1 MTNEQLSDTLKEAW
15 KEVFGVDEVSDDADF
30 FAEGGDSIKAVQLS
44 AWLIQKGIKLDLG
57 VIFNT
62 PVLSEMAEKLQET
75 DPIYVPKELLTKE
88 KVAELAKGKGSKPL
102 SDQKVSDPDKT
113 SPANQQICDP
123 NKMSAANQQICDPNK
138 MSPANQQF
146 CDPNKMPAANQ
157 QICDPNKMQGVTKPS
172 FGRGSEWNTIL
183 SMLQTMMSQQQV
195 MLQMMQLMISRM
207 MTPVPGPAMTGF
219 PFKNIPE
226 ISANPVNYP
235 ELKKK
240 FESYISRK
248 VDAPIEKPNVIGI
261 KPAKKGKAEYSAE
274 EVLDHVLSGLLKDG
288 YNKQDD
294 LFAQGLTSLDTVKMV
309 TRCNEH
315 GYALSMKDIYM
326 HSTYDELLDCMKSG
340 E

>member
-88 KVAELAKGKGSKPL
+88 KVAELAKGKDSKPL

-123 NKMSAANQQICDPNK
+123 AKMSPANQQICDPDK
-138 MSPANQQF
+138 MST
-146 CDPNKMPAANQ
+146 ANQ